1 MMIIVRQKP
10 NPLEKYEDS
19 VIMQFFKNLYGMY
32 KRDVLNPFNKEIKE
46 NRLSGR
52 FMEQLEGLVGQFK
65 LK

>member
-1 MMIIVRQKP
+1 
-10 NPLEKYEDS
+10 
-19 VIMQFFKNLYGMY
+19 MQFFKNLYGMY